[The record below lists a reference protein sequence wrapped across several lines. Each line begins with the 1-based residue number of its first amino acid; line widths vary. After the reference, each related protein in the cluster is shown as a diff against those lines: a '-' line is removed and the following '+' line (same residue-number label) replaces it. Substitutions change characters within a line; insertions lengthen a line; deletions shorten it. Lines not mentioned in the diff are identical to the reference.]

1 MNQNFFF
8 YYKIKLKK
16 MYESK
21 NIERD
26 YYIDLQIQQQ
36 EIIKSQELNLEILKE
51 NLQEVEEEIRRSQ
64 IILQENV
71 KVIKF

>member
-1 MNQNFFF
+1 LNQNFFF